1 VDPFLPAHRFASL
14 LRARRIGCLELLD
27 LYLKRVERCNQVVNA
42 VCVLD
47 VERAR
52 KRARAADRA
61 LARKETWGPLHG
73 VPMTIKES
81 FDVASLP
88 TTWGRPELKENI
100 ASRDALAVERLQ
112 RAGAIIFGKTNVPTL
127 LADWQTFN
135 PIYGTT
141 NNPWDLTRVP
151 GGSSGGS
158 AAALAAG
165 LTALECGS
173 DIGASIRN
181 PAHYCGVFGHKPTY
195 GICAPTGQT
204 LPPFISRSD
213 ISVIGPLA
221 RSARDLEIALA
232 AILGP
237 DSIDGRGWQVRLPAD
252 RPRVARPK
260 AARRG
265 IARLKPPVDFARGR
279 RAARSG
285 ILRARYPFAGWRVAV
300 MRTSTVADVDAT
312 IQERIQAVA
321 DFVAGCGAKVA
332 DATPEIDAA
341 EANRVYI
348 TLLRAATA
356 RSQSDETFARHL
368 ETARKAAPADDSYR
382 TLMARG
388 ATITHRDW
396 LAVDEARQRM
406 RQKWMQ
412 FFESWDVLLC
422 PAAATAAFPH
432 NQRGERW
439 ERMIEVNGR
448 PQPSTTQLFW
458 AGFSGVAYLPST
470 VAPAGSSPEGLP
482 IGIQIVGPE
491 YGDLTT
497 IAFARLLEREFYAF
511 VPPPGY

>member
-1 VDPFLPAHRFASL
+1 M
-14 LRARRIGCLELLD
+14 LRSRKIGCLELLD
-27 LYLKRVERCNQVVNA
+27 AYLNRVDRFNPAVNA

-47 VERAR
+47 AERAR

-61 LARKETWGPLHG
+61 LGHRETWGALHG
-73 VPMTIKES
+73 VPMTVKES
-81 FDVASLP
+81 FDVAGLP
-88 TTWGRPELKENI
+88 TTWGRPELKGNVP
-100 ASRDALAVERLQ
+100 SRDAIAVERLQ
-112 RAGAIIFGKTNVPTL
+112 RAGAIVFGKTNVPTL

-141 NNPWDLTRVP
+141 NNPWDLARVP

-204 LPPFISRSD
+204 LPPFIARSD

-232 AILGP
+232 AIVGP
-237 DSIDGRGWQVRLPAD
+237 DQIDGRGWQVRLPAWAA
-252 RPRVARPK
+252 ARPK
-260 AARRG
+260 A
-265 IARLKPPVDFARGR
+265 KP
-279 RAARSG
+279 
-285 ILRARYPFAGWRVAV
+285 RYPFAGWRVAV
-300 MRTSTVADVDAT
+300 MRTAPVADVDAT
-312 IQERIQAVA
+312 IQERVQAVA

-332 DATPEIDAA
+332 DTAPEIDVA

-356 RSQSDETFARHL
+356 RSQSDNTFARHL
-368 ETARKAAPADDSYR
+368 ETARGTAADDDSYP

-406 RQKWMQ
+406 RLKWME
-412 FFESWDVLLC
+412 FFAAWDVLLC

-439 ERMIEVNGR
+439 ERMIDVNGR

-458 AGFSGVAYLPST
+458 AGFPGVAYLPST
-470 VAPAGSSPEGLP
+470 VAPAGSSPQGLP
-482 IGIQIVGPE
+482 IGVQIVGPE

-511 VPPPGY
+511 VPPPGYER